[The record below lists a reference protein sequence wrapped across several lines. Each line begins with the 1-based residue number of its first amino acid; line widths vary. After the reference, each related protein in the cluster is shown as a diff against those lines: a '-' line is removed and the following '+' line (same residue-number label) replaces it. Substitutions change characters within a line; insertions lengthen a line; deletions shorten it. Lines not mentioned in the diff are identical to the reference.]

1 MPNRQK
7 DHKELLFYLKVWI
20 EFKKYVKRNRNWY
33 ANELHSND
41 NPTTT
46 TISKLLLCLLLT
58 HRPYQ
63 PYTISCLIRKFYM
76 IPSRDNHWS
85 LILTQLCQMHVKKP
99 SIDPLF
105 SISHRYCLTVS
116 LVLRPVYF
124 EEEQKPEITK
134 TGFGVLE
141 ITPIKMSLL
150 NKSKCIFRCLCLS
163 LR

>member
-58 HRPYQ
+58 HRPYL

-76 IPSRDNHWS
+76 IPSRDNP
-85 LILTQLCQMHVKKP
+85 LITYFDTTMSDARKETFIWPTFFNKSPLLSHCLPGTPLC
-99 SIDPLF
+99 LF
-105 SISHRYCLTVS
+105 WGR
-116 LVLRPVYF
+116 
-124 EEEQKPEITK
+124 TK
-134 TGFGVLE
+134 TW
-141 ITPIKMSLL
+141 
-150 NKSKCIFRCLCLS
+150 NH
-163 LR
+163 